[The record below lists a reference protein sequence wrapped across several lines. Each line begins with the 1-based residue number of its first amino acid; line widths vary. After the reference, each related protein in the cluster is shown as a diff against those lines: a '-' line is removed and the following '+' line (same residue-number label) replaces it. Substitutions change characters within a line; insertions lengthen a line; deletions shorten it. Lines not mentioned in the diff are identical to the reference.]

1 MKGNLAIVNAN
12 VIPMA
17 DDKRFSAILVENGD
31 IRALGTDVEIRAL
44 AGDYEVVDA
53 QGATVLPGLFDC
65 HVHALMTGMNSLGID
80 MYNCKDIAEVL
91 S

>member
-31 IRALGTDVEIRAL
+31 IRALGTDSEIRAL
-44 AGDYEVVDA
+44 AAMGTKAAIVGKAVYT
-53 QGATVLPGLFDC
+53 GALALPDVLAAAG
-65 HVHALMTGMNSLGID
+65 
-80 MYNCKDIAEVL
+80 EE
-91 S
+91 

>member
-44 AGDYEVVDA
+44 AGDYA
-53 QGATVLPGLFDC
+53 RPCCPACSTATYTP
-65 HVHALMTGMNSLGID
+65 
-80 MYNCKDIAEVL
+80 
-91 S
+91 